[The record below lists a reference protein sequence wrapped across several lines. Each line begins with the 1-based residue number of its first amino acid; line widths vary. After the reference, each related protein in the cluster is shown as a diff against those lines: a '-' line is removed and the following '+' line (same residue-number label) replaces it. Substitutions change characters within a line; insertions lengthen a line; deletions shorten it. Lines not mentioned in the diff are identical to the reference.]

1 MILPGNS
8 RQVILDALADCQIS
22 PHAVTSKIVGDLC
35 SAGYGIVHRE
45 ELIDILTGLITIIK
59 DYDEKGEMLTDMLVA
74 KALTLC
80 DLLSD

>member
-8 RQVILDALADCQIS
+8 RQVIVDAIADCPLP
-22 PHAVTSKIVGDLC
+22 PHATSSKIVGDLC

-45 ELIDILTGLITIIK
+45 ELINILTGLITIIK
-59 DYDEKGEMLTDMLVA
+59 DYDEKGEMLTDMRVA
-74 KALTLC
+74 KAMALC